1 MSNQTK
7 DFAVKITVKNNR
19 IIQAMK
25 RAGILTFAELAR
37 LSAMGQTR
45 LGQIISFKMSP
56 LIRGDW
62 SNYAYNI
69 SSALHCEPEE
79 LWPNHIKHLHS
90 RKGFAELTL
99 NADELQNI
107 SAPSNIQ
114 IDNEELNKLILKL
127 PLREQKAVNGVFLE
141 EKTLDQVAIGFGLDG
156 RDNTRER
163 PRQVLAKALRRI
175 KHPNY
180 LNRRTIDDFIK

>member
-1 MSNQTK
+1 MTDQLK

-25 RAGILTFAELAR
+25 RANITTFAELSR
-37 LSAMGQTR
+37 LSVIWPKT
-45 LGQIISFKMSP
+45 LGEIISFKMSP

-90 RKGFAELTL
+90 RKGYAELTL
-99 NADELQNI
+99 NSDELQNI

-114 IDNEELNKLILKL
+114 IDNNELNKLISRLS
-127 PLREQKAVNGVFLE
+127 PREQKAITGIFLE
-141 EKTLDQVAIGFGLDG
+141 EKTLDQVAKGFGVYGQDIS
-156 RDNTRER
+156 REG
-163 PRQVLAKALRRI
+163 PRQIAAKALRI
-175 KHPNY
+175 MKHPSNSK
-180 LNRRTIDDFIK
+180 LRTMDDFVK